1 MTDGHPT
8 TESDYTTVP
17 ISPELR
23 DRIRVAKAKT
33 GQSYEAFLRENLSL
47 SE

>member
-8 TESDYTTVP
+8 TDSGYTTVP

-23 DRIRVAKAKT
+23 DRIRVAKAEA
-33 GQSYEAFLRENLSL
+33 GQSYETFLRENLSL